1 MFGLFRKTV
10 SIDIDPTASLP
21 VKAEDAQLLTRV
33 AATASDREH
42 AQQVITAVC
51 RRNKEL
57 ERALADAGVAV
68 PLKRVDGANPCPVVH
83 GRYDGPAGCPQTS
96 CGPNYDASGRWIGN
110 PVDLCPPACPAC
122 S

>member
-96 CGPNYDASGRWIGN
+96 YGPNYDASGRWVGN
-110 PVDLCPPACPAC
+110 PVDWVPPACPAC